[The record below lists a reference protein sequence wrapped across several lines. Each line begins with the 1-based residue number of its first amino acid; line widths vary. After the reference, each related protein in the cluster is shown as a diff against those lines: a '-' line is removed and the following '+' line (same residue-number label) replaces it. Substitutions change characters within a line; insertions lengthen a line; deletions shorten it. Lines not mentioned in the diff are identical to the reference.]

1 MPQPK
6 NQSNSPKNQNKPS
19 WIFKIAVLGDPAVGK
34 TPLINK
40 YVQNMFENDYK
51 PTLGVNIVIKE
62 IYLEK
67 HNINVRLLLWD
78 IAGQSKYDLSRKL
91 FFQGCQGAIF
101 TYDISRASTFKT
113 IEEKWLKDF
122 KEYSNEGSSYMLV
135 GNKNDLED
143 LRQITPEQGYALSN
157 DIGSNSFVETSAKY
171 GNNVEKA
178 FLSLVEHLLRKA
190 FTEV

>member
-1 MPQPK
+1 MPE
-6 NQSNSPKNQNKPS
+6 PKNQNSSSKKQKKPS

-34 TPLINK
+34 TSLIDN
-40 YVQNMFENDYK
+40 YVQKKFESNYN

-67 HNINVRLLLWD
+67 HKIDVRLLLWD
-78 IAGQSKYDLSRKL
+78 IAGQSKYDLSRKI

-101 TYDISRASTFKT
+101 TYDITRASTFKA
-113 IEEKWLKDF
+113 IKEKWLKDF

-143 LRQITPEQGYALSN
+143 LRQITPEQGNALSN
-157 DIGSNSFVETSAKY
+157 NIGSNLFVETSAKY
-171 GNNVEKA
+171 GDNVEKA
-178 FLSLVEHLLRKA
+178 FLSLVDHLLRKA
-190 FTEV
+190 FTEA